1 MRRLVSGLLVL
12 VLAAAAWGWW
22 TSDRRRLS
30 ARLAAIQE
38 WFEKSGPEDQL
49 TSFGKTRRI
58 VEAFAPGFVV
68 LARPYEATV
77 TDRQQL
83 AAIVQR
89 YRDGAAAIRVDAAE
103 REVRIDRGLGS
114 AETSARFAV
123 AEGAL
128 GRGERFRARIVW
140 VRDQGEWWI
149 REFEIT
155 EVLAP

>member
-1 MRRLVSGLLVL
+1 MKRLVAALLVL
-12 VLAAAAWGWW
+12 ALALAAWAWW
-22 TSDRRRLS
+22 TSDRRRLA
-30 ARLAAIQE
+30 ARLATIQE

-49 TSFGKTRRI
+49 TSFDRTRRI
-58 VEAFAPGFVV
+58 VEAFAPNFVV
-68 LARPYEATV
+68 LARPYEATI

-103 REVRIDRGLGS
+103 REFRIDRALDS
-114 AETSARFAV
+114 AETAARFAV

-155 EVLAP
+155 EVLTP